1 MLKVLRKYNKYIL
14 VIFGTV
20 LMVAFLMPQA
30 IQQLGKARM
39 SRAVAMMDGHKV
51 TAAQMDEATR
61 ELAALREFFDTL
73 QRPFPLPLDSK
84 KRVEH
89 WLLLS
94 REAQQEGL
102 VGGADEGATL
112 LPIFAQSLVEGYY
125 MSKYQQFGSSARQ
138 IAQYAMSQQP
148 DEVKKLTN
156 NAMQILARARAQAA
170 GRARMSGEQFD
181 AGLARLQGVTRLLNE
196 YRTAERI
203 SDKQTIEIA
212 KTLADSALVDAVF
225 LSGRELA
232 DKTLEPTP
240 EQLAAHFE
248 KFKSLNPGEGEYGI
262 GYKLP
267 ARVKV
272 EWIALDRPTIEKAI
286 TIPLPDAIKYFKL
299 NQDRFEGDF
308 DANRQA
314 VEAELV
320 KAKADQIMD
329 TAESVIRA
337 EVARALRPLKKDGDY
352 RVLPDDWD
360 QRKPDFLKIA
370 DMIPPAVKE
379 AHGVDIPKP
388 AVYIKNDQWL
398 DGQRLQSLPGIGT
411 AALRVGQTRGTFP
424 QFALSVRELVGDSI
438 LGLQVGI
445 PNITVPA
452 TDPQGSKYFF
462 TILDAAPS
470 EVASDY
476 TEYLYPKKLVNDWR
490 ALQRYEQLVAKL
502 PEYRQLAEHEGLD
515 ALARSFGTIDD
526 ASATTVKDIDAKE
539 AAQNG
544 QETTESKDA
553 SAEQADDQTDDD
565 ADTDANTDKA
575 DQAADDSK
583 DEPEHEPL
591 PRVSVMHNASV
602 FENRTNGLML
612 VENNKDVI
620 KAVLDKAKDIDP
632 LVSIDTIPVAD
643 RMVATKVP
651 AKLGVFIAQINGVQP
666 LTREQLPRYADSAVA
681 YRQSQ
686 FMDRRSFPIPFLYEP
701 LSQRHGFKEITK
713 KNDEDTADEQ
723 AADNA
728 STAEPTTPT
737 DSSATTDQPEN

>member
-1 MLKVLRKYNKYIL
+1 MLKVLRKYNKFIL
-14 VIFGTV
+14 VIFGSV

-51 TAAQMDEATR
+51 TAAHMDEATR

-89 WLLLS
+89 WLLLT

-112 LPIFAQSLVEGYY
+112 LPIFAQSLVESYY

-156 NAMQILARARAQAA
+156 NAMQILANARAQAA
-170 GRARMSGEQFD
+170 GRARMSGDQFD

-212 KTLADSALVDAVF
+212 KSLADSALIDAVF

-248 KFKSLNPGEGEYGI
+248 KFKTFNPGEGEYGM

-267 ARVKV
+267 PRVKV
-272 EWIALDRPTIEKAI
+272 EWIALDRPTIEQAI

-308 DANRQA
+308 DANRQT

-320 KAKADQIMD
+320 KAKADQVMD
-329 TAESVIRA
+329 SAESIIRA

-379 AHGVDIPKP
+379 AQGVDIPKP

-398 DGQRLQSLPGIGT
+398 DGQRLQGLPGIG
-411 AALRVGQTRGTFP
+411 AATLRVGQTRGTFP

-445 PNITVPA
+445 PNIAVPA

-470 EVASDY
+470 EVAKDY
-476 TEYLYPKKLVNDWR
+476 TEYLYPKKLVSDWR

-515 ALARSFGTIDD
+515 ALAKSFGTIDEPT
-526 ASATTVKDIDAKE
+526 AKTVKDIESDND
-539 AAQNG
+539 AAQND
-544 QETTESKDA
+544 QATTENQDTSSEQD
-553 SAEQADDQTDDD
+553 EQADDQSASETD
-565 ADTDANTDKA
+565 ADTASNTDKA
-575 DQAADDSK
+575 GDQADD
-583 DEPEHEPL
+583 DTQTEPTHEPL

-620 KAVLDKAKDIDP
+620 KAVLDTAKDIDP
-632 LVSIDTIPVAD
+632 LVSIETIPIAD
-643 RMVATKVP
+643 RMVDTKVP
-651 AKLGVFIAQINGVQP
+651 IKLGVFIAQINGVQP

-701 LSQRHGFKEITK
+701 LSQRHGFKEIIK
-713 KNDEDTADEQ
+713 KNDAD
-723 AADNA
+723 AVD
-728 STAEPTTPT
+728 EPSP
-737 DSSATTDQPEN
+737 DSQSSDESATPPAQ